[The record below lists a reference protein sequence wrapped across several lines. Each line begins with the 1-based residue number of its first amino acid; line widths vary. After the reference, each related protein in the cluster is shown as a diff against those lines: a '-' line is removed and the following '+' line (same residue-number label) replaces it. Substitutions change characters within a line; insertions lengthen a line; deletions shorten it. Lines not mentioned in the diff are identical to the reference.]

1 MTPRRL
7 HLLLLALVVALTGAA
22 GGAAAGDDQNHS
34 GDNAAVVVNT
44 RDDSTRFKFAYDLER
59 ESGDV
64 VDNQNVAWSQATCE
78 RCRTTAIAVQIVL
91 VSSKPGTV
99 TPTNLAVALN
109 ENCTSCQTFATA
121 FQFVVGVEDA
131 SVRFT
136 KAGKKELKR
145 IIGEFRSLRHETYTL
160 DEFHTRTGA
169 LADQIRTVLRTQL
182 VSKGDDDE
190 PDVRIQEDTEGEQ
203 G

>member
-22 GGAAAGDDQNHS
+22 GATAGDDQDRS

-44 RDDSTRFKFAYDLER
+44 SDDSARFKFAYDLER

-78 RCRTTAIAVQIVL
+78 RCRTTTIAVQIVL
-91 VSSKPGTV
+91 VSSKPSTV

-109 ENCTSCQTFATA
+109 ENCTSCQTFASA
-121 FQFVVGVEDA
+121 FQFVVGVDDA

-136 KAGKKELKR
+136 KAGKTELKR

-169 LADQIRTVLRTQL
+169 LAAQIRTVLRTQL

-190 PDVRIQEDTEGEQ
+190 PDVRIREDTEGEQ